1 MYKNDRIIEK
11 QLEENNKNKVINPL
25 DIKSKNNKKELSFQK
40 CRLAINII
48 LSIILIIV
56 LIYAFAT
63 YNPQWRMF
71 YFLASWSYLMN
82 IYYILSV
89 TTIDFFCL
97 TFNKF
102 FKCYNS
108 FIRDYYIRICFPF
121 GITAVFIYWELVLM
135 GSNFQKVGDDPID
148 ISESIFLNGFQQFF
162 LFFDMF
168 TATHIYKNTRIYD
181 IIILTIIIAIY
192 YLIVS
197 TGKYLEFYE
206 PYDFMKRSEVRQI
219 IAVAI
224 IVYVLLLN
232 GYIAFDLLAFY
243 FFDREDDKI
252 IDSSFYEDK
261 NASSRQTYFN
271 SLYEKD
277 YFGNQTAIFNG
288 FNAHYKESKI
298 ANETTQININNENI
312 NNKNNNN
319 INKIYK

>member
-1 MYKNDRIIEK
+1 MYKNDRIIER

-121 GITAVFIYWELVLM
+121 GITATFIYWLLILM
-135 GSNFQKVGDDPID
+135 GTNFQKIENDPEY
-148 ISESIFLNGFQQFF
+148 ISKSIFLNGFQQFF

-168 TATHIYKNTRIYD
+168 TVSHIYKNTRIYD

-192 YLIVS
+192 YVIVS
-197 TGKYLEFYE
+197 TGKYLNIYE
-206 PYDFMKRSEVRQI
+206 PYEFMKRSKIRQI
-219 IAVAI
+219 VAVAI
-224 IVYVLLLN
+224 IVYTLLLN
-232 GYIAFDLLAFY
+232 GYIVFDLLAFY
-243 FFDREDDKI
+243 FFDYEYKNY
-252 IDSSFYEDK
+252 DSYIYEDK
-261 NASSRQTYFN
+261 NATYRQVCFN
-271 SLYEKD
+271 SLFDKEYL
-277 YFGNQTAIFNG
+277 GNQTTISNDV
-288 FNAHYKESKI
+288 NAQYKQSKI

-312 NNKNNNN
+312 NNKDNNN
-319 INKIYK
+319 INKLYK